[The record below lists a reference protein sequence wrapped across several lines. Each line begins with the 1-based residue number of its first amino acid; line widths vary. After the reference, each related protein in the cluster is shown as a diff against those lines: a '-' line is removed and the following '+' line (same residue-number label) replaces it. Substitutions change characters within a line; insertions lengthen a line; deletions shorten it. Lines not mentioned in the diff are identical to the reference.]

1 MATKSTTK
9 GKSSRKK
16 QSTSKR
22 GRPTKKEQKR
32 NRVNRLWSIVFFAV
46 GIVITAM
53 AFVPGE
59 QFWSFLRQNVLFGV
73 FGFSGYFLGPVILYI
88 GGLTLGQKPIELKMV
103 WAMCFIILLSN
114 FIQVFFGGEIA
125 GQNLWRIITELH
137 ALGKAKPFSGG
148 RLGVIL
154 AVPMK
159 NFFPMQ
165 GNSFTGTLWQNIKSR
180 HTHIPFSPDIT
191 QRSLPQK
198 HSAFLR
204 RTKPDR
210 MP

>member
-9 GKSSRKK
+9 GKSPRKK

-148 RLGVIL
+148 RLGVML
-154 AVPMK
+154 AVPM
-159 NFFPMQ
+159 
-165 GNSFTGTLWQNIKSR
+165 IK
-180 HTHIPFSPDIT
+180 
-191 QRSLPQK
+191 
-198 HSAFLR
+198 
-204 RTKPDR
+204 
-210 MP
+210 